1 MLVAI
6 VRFAARLP
14 KACHV
19 FRRSTTPRQQ
29 RSGERGRGRGR
40 RLETAALPTMS
51 RGYHVCIDAQRS
63 PLGIS
68 LAGVRVTRGHHAS
81 RVSSNAG
88 WMRVRWSYRPTATT
102 TWRPGPRSHT
112 SRCPESCSTVKLDD
126 EVGPVLGT
134 AVARRQSE
142 HLLDHRDAPS
152 TSSTTTSGRGRI
164 TASTSAGGQGGR
176 GPTQGAR
183 RERVPAASRSGAAS
197 ASPGSGA
204 HRDLVVTRKA
214 HHAVLRARLATAVA
228 ASGGSVRGLSSGYPL
243 RLCPA

>member
-1 MLVAI
+1 M
-6 VRFAARLP
+6 
-14 KACHV
+14 
-19 FRRSTTPRQQ
+19 S
-29 RSGERGRGRGR
+29 
-40 RLETAALPTMS
+40 ET
-51 RGYHVCIDAQRS
+51 
-63 PLGIS
+63 
-68 LAGVRVTRGHHAS
+68 
-81 RVSSNAG
+81 AG

-112 SRCPESCSTVKLDD
+112 SRCPDSCSTVKLDD

-197 ASPGSGA
+197 ASPGSGSTPRPR
-204 HRDLVVTRKA
+204 RDTKGAPCGPPGKAGHSSSSQRWFGARTIGRLPAPAVPGVTGTRSDG
-214 HHAVLRARLATAVA
+214 HAERRIWDSAC
-228 ASGGSVRGLSSGYPL
+228 GGKRPG
-243 RLCPA
+243 R